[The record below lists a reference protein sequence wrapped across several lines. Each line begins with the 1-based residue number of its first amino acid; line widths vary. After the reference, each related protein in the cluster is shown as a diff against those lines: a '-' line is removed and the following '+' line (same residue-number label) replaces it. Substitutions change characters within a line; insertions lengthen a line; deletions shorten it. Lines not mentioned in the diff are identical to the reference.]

1 MLERKKTEGLK
12 QRRKDRGLSK
22 EDMKEAFKYF
32 CKHATGDVADKYR
45 GIKDAGYGW
54 HYISLRDAADI
65 VEFYEKNSVKN
76 TGEITLPAY
85 SADFSVRGK
94 EGEEHYCNDLA
105 RVMLKRDI
113 ARGVTAKD
121 AVRNYRNNCLRERIA
136 ALSEDDDFNCRWDYS
151 DEDSN
156 CQEIW

>member
-12 QRRKDRGLSK
+12 QWRKDRELSK
-22 EDMKEAFKYF
+22 EYMKEAFKYF
-32 CKHATGDVADKYR
+32 CKHATGDVADRYR
-45 GIKDAGYGW
+45 RMKDAGYDW

-65 VEFYEKNSVKN
+65 VEYYERYSEKS
-76 TGEITLPAY
+76 TGEIILPVY

-121 AVRNYRNNCLRERIA
+121 AVKNYRDNCLRERIA
-136 ALSEDDDFNCRWDYS
+136 ALSEDDDFDCRWDYP
-151 DEDSN
+151 DEDSG